1 MAEVEGAEGLRWE
14 ISSTVPQ
21 GGLKSD
27 LVIHLRNLKLDVG
40 LTRESPKY
48 TKYLYVYYGT

>member
-1 MAEVEGAEGLRWE
+1 MVEVEWAEGLRRE
-14 ISSTVPQ
+14 ISSTVSQ

-40 LTRESPKY
+40 LPQESPKY
-48 TKYLYVYYGT
+48 TTYLYLDDGT

>member
-14 ISSTVPQ
+14 ISSIVSQ

-48 TKYLYVYYGT
+48 TKYLYVYYGI